1 MKARIP
7 WVLETSMIKII
18 KTSAGIGLALA
29 IAACSTTPADA
40 GKAGA
45 KPVGEPTA
53 YYGRDRDN

>member
-1 MKARIP
+1 
-7 WVLETSMIKII
+7 MIKII